1 MIDDIVR
8 DSEDR
13 MKKTVDAV
21 QRELAGIRTGHAHVN
36 LVDHVRVDY
45 FGTMMPLNQLGTV
58 AAPESRLLTIQPWDR
73 NALSAIEKAILKSD
87 LGLTPSND
95 GAIIRLAIPPLTEE
109 RRKDM
114 IKQVS
119 KRIEDG
125 RVAVRNVRRDG
136 IEHVKRLVTSKE
148 ASEDDQHKAQ
158 EQLQKLTDRYIAAID
173 QKGKDKEAE
182 LREV

>member
-1 MIDDIVR
+1 MEVLLKDM
-8 DSEDR
+8 EAR
-13 MKKTVDAV
+13 MQAAADLLT
-21 QRELAGIRTGHAHVN
+21 REFAGVRTGRASTA
-36 LVDHVRVDY
+36 LLDALRVDSY
-45 FGTMMPLNQLGTV
+45 GTLAPINQIASLSVPDPKTLV
-58 AAPESRLLTIQPWDR
+58 IQPWD
-73 NALSAIEKAILKSD
+73 ASQITAIEKAILKSD

>member
-1 MIDDIVR
+1 
-8 DSEDR
+8 
-13 MKKTVDAV
+13 
-21 QRELAGIRTGHAHVN
+21 
-36 LVDHVRVDY
+36 
-45 FGTMMPLNQLGTV
+45 V

-73 NALSAIEKAILKSD
+73 NALSAIEKAILRSD

-158 EQLQKLTDRYIAAID
+158 EQLQKLTDRYIAAIE